1 MVGKEGGRMVSDI
14 RYRRGGIKSMG
25 VCIGRCRKDGGSRGV
40 GEWAFF
46 FWVAICGEGRKVFLI
61 CKREDWGLVIV

>member
-1 MVGKEGGRMVSDI
+1 
-14 RYRRGGIKSMG
+14 MG